1 MSDLKITTSEP
12 GSGEQPM
19 KPNTYW
25 FHIFQAMID
34 QELAILGPYAF
45 TVYCVIKS
53 HCNIQTGVSIAAI
66 ETIAR
71 KAGISPR
78 HVMRQIKKLESKG
91 YISKSRAR
99 KYNEY
104 RLIEKVVI
112 SDGNG
117 CRHGH
122 AQWDY
127 RPLQIE
133 STVKELK
140 RRLLAME
147 ASARS
152 IQIDTGVPANQT
164 ELDELATS
172 NPYLHK
178 KLLAIRDAIKERRDI
193 DPEGEKLC
201 TGQLVTC
208 PAAR

>member
-1 MSDLKITTSEP
+1 MSDLTITTSEP
-12 GSGEQPM
+12 GSGEQRM

-140 RRLLAME
+140 RRLLDME
-147 ASARS
+147 TSTRS
-152 IQIDTGVPANQT
+152 IRPGEEQTVQRQTKIGVQITQA
-164 ELDELATS
+164 ELDNLALN
-172 NPYLHK
+172 NPHLHRT
-178 KLLAIRDAIKERRDI
+178 LVHLRDEMRKRRD
-193 DPEGEKLC
+193 G
-201 TGQLVTC
+201 
-208 PAAR
+208 